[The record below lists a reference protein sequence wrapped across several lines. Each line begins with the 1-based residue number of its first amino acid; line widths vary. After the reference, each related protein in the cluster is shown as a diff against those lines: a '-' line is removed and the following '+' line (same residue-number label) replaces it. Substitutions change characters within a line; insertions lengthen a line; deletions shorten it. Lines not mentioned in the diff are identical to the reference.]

1 MMENSLIRDRYV
13 NPYTDFGFK
22 KLFEAAE
29 IAKFTP
35 RELNEYED
43 SLKNY
48 RDMFSVI
55 STAEQ
60 KGHAAGLAEGLEQGI
75 AKGLEQG
82 LEQGRTEGEIR
93 KAMEIAQALKS
104 SGMPLAEISRITGL
118 SNEKLAEL

>member
-1 MMENSLIRDRYV
+1 
-13 NPYTDFGFK
+13 
-22 KLFEAAE
+22 
-29 IAKFTP
+29 
-35 RELNEYED
+35 
-43 SLKNY
+43 
-48 RDMFSVI
+48 MFSVI

-60 KGHAAGLAEGLEQGI
+60 KGHAAGLAE
-75 AKGLEQG
+75 GLEQG

>member
-60 KGHAAGLAEGLEQGI
+60 KGHAAGLAEGLEQG
-75 AKGLEQG
+75 

-118 SNEKLAEL
+118 SNNQLEELQ

>member
-82 LEQGRTEGEIR
+82 RTEGEIR

>member
-60 KGHAAGLAEGLEQGI
+60 KGHAAGLAEGHC
-75 AKGLEQG
+75 KRF
-82 LEQGRTEGEIR
+82 RTRLGTR
-93 KAMEIAQALKS
+93 AYR
-104 SGMPLAEISRITGL
+104 G
-118 SNEKLAEL
+118 